1 MYMIFDE
8 KYFAKKIPK
17 KILKRIKENMGIYGL
32 TLDEAFG
39 EAARTLAKR
48 GSTLW
53 KAWYYSDYREF
64 VPCLYEPE
72 YLDFLKYP
80 LKYDGK

>member
-17 KILKRIKENMGIYGL
+17 KILKRTKENMEIYGL
-32 TLDEAFG
+32 TLDEAFE
-39 EAARTLAKR
+39 EAVRTLAKR
-48 GSTLW
+48 GSKLW
-53 KAWYYSDYREF
+53 KAWYYSDFREYL
-64 VPCLYEPE
+64 PCLYEPG
-72 YLDFLKYP
+72 YLDFCKYP

>member
-17 KILKRIKENMGIYGL
+17 KILKRIKENMEIYSL
-32 TLDEAFG
+32 TLDEAFE
-39 EAARTLAKR
+39 EAVRTLAKS
-48 GSTLW
+48 GSKLW
-53 KAWYYSDYREF
+53 KVWYYSDFREY

-72 YLDFLKYP
+72 YLDFSKYP
-80 LKYDGK
+80 LKYEGK

>member
-17 KILKRIKENMGIYGL
+17 KILKRIKENMEIYSL
-32 TLDEAFG
+32 TLDEAFE
-39 EAARTLAKR
+39 EAVRTLAKS
-48 GSTLW
+48 GSKLW
-53 KAWYYSDYREF
+53 KAWYYSDFREY

-72 YLDFLKYP
+72 YLDFRKYP
-80 LKYDGK
+80 LKYEGK